1 MLKEIETVPTFK
13 KYIYKPTLLCS
24 LASDKIMSLGLM
36 IHFLFKNIANELTVL
51 TKIPWQHA
59 KTERAVWK
67 MKEDAV
73 V

>member
-51 TKIPWQHA
+51 TKIPW
-59 KTERAVWK
+59 
-67 MKEDAV
+67 
-73 V
+73 